1 MTLSLPVFRSGLS
14 QPVLATNAGDG
25 TNRVYVVEK
34 AGRIK
39 VLSASGGY
47 LGTLLNITDRTS
59 KGGEQGLLGLAFHPN
74 YESNHKYYVY
84 YTDRAGDERIVE
96 YRSSSNGLATVGG
109 RGLLTIRD
117 PYSNHNGGMMAFG
130 RTASCTSGPATAAA
144 PATRGTAPR
153 A

>member
-74 YESNHKYYVY
+74 YESNLQVLRLLHGPRRRRAHRRVPLVLE
-84 YTDRAGDERIVE
+84 RAGD
-96 YRSSSNGLATVGG
+96 G
-109 RGLLTIRD
+109 RR
-117 PYSNHNGGMMAFG
+117 PW
-130 RTASCTSGPATAAA
+130 PA
-144 PATRGTAPR
+144 
-153 A
+153 